1 MQIKWRFF
9 FIYFICIYFS
19 YSNVLHINTS
29 TYKIKSKTTN
39 ARSTMCRIN
48 IKWIWKRI
56 TSLSVMLIRI
66 KGLTDVTG
74 RYSEVLH
81 VLFTQLS
88 VVLTVWFSFFMRTVG
103 VLRSRANLSE
113 EYDRFNLTKL
123 FLRYSFP
130 KFIIFNIF

>member
-1 MQIKWRFF
+1 
-9 FIYFICIYFS
+9 
-19 YSNVLHINTS
+19 
-29 TYKIKSKTTN
+29 
-39 ARSTMCRIN
+39 
-48 IKWIWKRI
+48 
-56 TSLSVMLIRI
+56 MLIRI
-66 KGLTDVTG
+66 KGLRDVTG

-88 VVLTVWFSFFMRTVG
+88 VVLTVWFSFFMRTVS

-113 EYDRFNLTKL
+113 EYDRFNLTKQ

>member
-1 MQIKWRFF
+1 
-9 FIYFICIYFS
+9 
-19 YSNVLHINTS
+19 
-29 TYKIKSKTTN
+29 
-39 ARSTMCRIN
+39 
-48 IKWIWKRI
+48 
-56 TSLSVMLIRI
+56 MLIRI

-74 RYSEVLH
+74 RCSEVLH

-123 FLRYSFP
+123 LLRYSFP